1 MLYFIPLLLGQS
13 IRADH
18 IRRSFLLMNRRLAQR
33 LILPVV
39 ILFGTVLNS
48 AAQTAAS
55 STTAPYLNPTLPID
69 QRVDDLVSRMTLE
82 EKASQL
88 VNQARAIPRL
98 QVPAY
103 DWWSEALHGVA
114 NAGTA
119 TVFPEPIGL
128 AATFDTPLIHDMAVV
143 ISTEARAKHN
153 QAVRAGRRDI
163 MEGLDFWS
171 PNINIFRDPRWGRGQ
186 ETYGED
192 PFLTGRMGVAFVTGM
207 QGDDPK
213 YFRVISTPKH
223 FAVHSG
229 PEPSRHMINVE
240 VSKHDMEDTYLPAFR
255 AAITEGK
262 AGSIMCAYNRVNSE
276 PACANTFLLQDELRG
291 AWKFDGYVVSD
302 CDAIVDIFSGHH
314 YTKSLAE
321 AGAAAMKTGMDNEC
335 ADFFTK
341 ATDNSD
347 YVKYVDAVKDGL
359 LSEKDIDV
367 ALKRLFTARFR
378 LGMFDPPEMV
388 PYANTSESEIDS
400 EAHRALALKAAR
412 ESIVLLKNDGALPLS
427 GTISKIAV
435 VGPLA
440 ESVRVLHG
448 NYSGTASHPVSA
460 LDGIRMQFSSAQVTY
475 TPGMNFLRTEDLIP
489 STVLSTEDGQP
500 GLKGEYFSS
509 KDFAGTPQVVRV
521 DKAIDLQRFHPE
533 RSSIAPPEGMGDF
546 AVRWTG
552 FLTPDESGEYRI
564 GNVGSMN
571 RLWLDGKLIVDDF
584 ILHDPKPTNTT
595 LRLEKGHR
603 YAIKLE
609 YGQGGTGIRLVWLH
623 LVTDPIPT
631 AVAFAKDADVVVA
644 VVGITSQ
651 LEGEEMKV
659 DVPGFKGGDR
669 TSLDLP
675 KEEEDLLEALKATG
689 KPVVVVLMNGSALA
703 VNWASEH
710 ANAML
715 DAWYSGE
722 EGGTAIAQTL
732 AGVNNPAGRLPVTFY
747 KGVEQLPAFEDY
759 SMKSRTYRYFTGQPL
774 YPFGY
779 GLSYSKFEYSNLK
792 LSDTKLKA
800 GEPLSVEADVK
811 NVSQQEGDEVVEL
824 YLSFPK
830 SPEAPIHALRAFTRM
845 SLMAGESRHVHFTLD
860 GRDLSEVD
868 KKGDRV
874 VAKGS
879 YRISMGGGQPE
890 TSAPQAEAEFR
901 IKGSLKLP
909 E

>member
-1 MLYFIPLLLGQS
+1 MFDNSRVLFV
-13 IRADH
+13 RALFV
-18 IRRSFLLMNRRLAQR
+18 SFLLLCAFATGDAQAQAVPTY
-33 LILPVV
+33 LDPSQPL
-39 ILFGTVLNS
+39 TV
-48 AAQTAAS
+48 
-55 STTAPYLNPTLPID
+55 
-69 QRVDDLVSRMTLE
+69 RVDDLVSRMTLE

-98 QVPAY
+98 QIPAY

-128 AATFDTPLIHDMAVV
+128 AATFDSPLIHDMAVA
-143 ISTEARAKHN
+143 IGTEARAKHN

-192 PFLTGRMGVAFVTGM
+192 PFLTGRMGVAFVTGL

-213 YFRVISTPKH
+213 YLRVVSTPKH

-229 PEPSRHMINVE
+229 PEPSRHSVNVE

-255 AAITEGK
+255 AAVTEGK
-262 AGSIMCAYNRVNSE
+262 AESVMCAYNRVNGE
-276 PACANTFLLQDELRG
+276 PACANTFLLKDQLRG
-291 AWKFDGYVVSD
+291 AWKFNGYVVSD
-302 CDAIVDIFSGHH
+302 CDAIVDVFNGHH
-314 YTKSLAE
+314 FAKSMPE
-321 AGAAAMKTGMDNEC
+321 AVADAIKTGMDNEC

-341 ATDNSD
+341 ATSDSD
-347 YVKYVDAVKDGL
+347 YVPYVNAVKQGL

-367 ALKRLFTARFR
+367 SLKRLFTARFR

-388 PYANTSESEIDS
+388 PYAQTPDSEIDS
-400 EAHRALALKAAR
+400 EAHRALALKAAQ
-412 ESIVLLKNDGALPLS
+412 ESIVLLKNDGTLPLS
-427 GTISKIAV
+427 AEIKKITV

-440 ESVRVLHG
+440 ESTKVLHG
-448 NYSGTASHPVSA
+448 NYSGTASRATSA
-460 LDGIRMQFSSAQVTY
+460 LDGIRQQFASAQVTY

-489 STVLSTEDGQP
+489 TAALSTEDGQP
-500 GLKGEYFSS
+500 GLKGEYFPG
-509 KDFAGTPQVVRV
+509 KDFEGAPALVRV

-533 RSSIAPPEGMGDF
+533 RSSIALPPGMGDF
-546 AVRWTG
+546 SVRWTG
-552 FLTPDESGEYRI
+552 FLTPDESGEYQI

-584 ILHDPKPTNTT
+584 ILHDPKPTKATVQ
-595 LRLEKGHR
+595 LEKGHR

-609 YGQGGTGIRLVWLH
+609 YGQGGTGLRLVWLR
-623 LVTDPIPT
+623 LVANPIPK
-631 AVAFAKDADVVVA
+631 AVALANDADLVVA

-675 KEEEDLLEALKATG
+675 KEEEDLLEALKPTG
-689 KPVVVVLMNGSALA
+689 KPLVVVLMNGSALS
-703 VNWASEH
+703 VNWANEH
-710 ANAML
+710 ANAIL

-747 KGVEQLPAFEDY
+747 KGVEQLPEFEDY
-759 SMKSRTYRYFTGQPL
+759 SMKNRTYRYFSGQPL
-774 YPFGY
+774 YAFGY
-779 GLSYSKFEYSNLK
+779 GLSYSKFTYSNLN
-792 LSDTKLKA
+792 LSPRELGA
-800 GEPLSVEADVK
+800 GDALSVDVDIR
-811 NVSQQEGDEVVEL
+811 NTSDRAGDEVAEL
-824 YLSFPK
+824 YLHFPE
-830 SPEAPIHALRAFTRM
+830 SAGRPIRALRGFTR
-845 SLMAGESRHVHFTLD
+845 LHLDAGENKHVHFSLNS
-860 GRDLSEVD
+860 RDLSEVNE
-868 KKGDRV
+868 KGDRI
-874 VAKGS
+874 VAAGS
-879 YRISMGGGQPE
+879 YQVTVGGGQPGKGGVVG
-890 TSAPQAEAEFR
+890 TSFTIRGER
-901 IKGSLKLP
+901 KLP
-909 E
+909 D